1 MKKLYTL
8 LLVVVL
14 TVMAVLPVMATSATT
29 KKSPQANTVT
39 PTTTTVSTKDVSVTQ
54 ITDTAIKSMIDTFVG
69 TASNLTALGV
79 DAKAKMLT
87 YMDISYTGTIPTGGI
102 QLPMKITGA
111 KAGDYVYVLHAVK
124 SSSNANAW
132 TWEVVGKGYLSADL
146 TITATFKSFSPVVI
160 MKVDA
165 ANANAATTNGNTA
178 PKTGEF

>member
-8 LLVVVL
+8 LLVVAL
-14 TVMAVLPVMATSATT
+14 TVMAVLPVMATT
-29 KKSPQANTVT
+29 KKSPTATDVT

-124 SSSNANAW
+124 STSNANAW

>member
-14 TVMAVLPVMATSATT
+14 TVMAVLPVMATT
-29 KKSPQANTVT
+29 KKSPTATDVT
-39 PTTTTVSTKDVSVTQ
+39 PTTTTVSAKDVSVTQ
-54 ITDTAIKSMIDTFVG
+54 ITDSAVKSMIDTFVG

-124 SSSNANAW
+124 STSNANAW

>member
-8 LLVVVL
+8 LLVVAL
-14 TVMAVLPVMATSATT
+14 TVMTVLPVMATT
-29 KKSPQANTVT
+29 KKSPTATDVT

-87 YMDISYTGTIPTGGI
+87 YMDISYTGNIPTGGI

>member
-8 LLVVVL
+8 LLVVAL
-14 TVMAVLPVMATSATT
+14 TVMAVLPVMATT
-29 KKSPQANTVT
+29 KKSPTATDVT

-54 ITDTAIKSMIDTFVG
+54 ITDTAVKSMIDTFVG

-165 ANANAATTNGNTA
+165 ANANTTTTNGNTA

>member
-8 LLVVVL
+8 LLVVAL
-14 TVMAVLPVMATSATT
+14 IVMAVLPVMATT
-29 KKSPQANTVT
+29 KKSPTATNVT

>member
-8 LLVVVL
+8 LLVVAL
-14 TVMAVLPVMATSATT
+14 TVMAVLPVMATT
-29 KKSPQANTVT
+29 KKSPTATDVT

-54 ITDTAIKSMIDTFVG
+54 ITDSAVKSMIDTFVG

-87 YMDISYTGTIPTGGI
+87 YMDISYSGTIPTGGI

-124 SSSNANAW
+124 STSNASAW

>member
-39 PTTTTVSTKDVSVTQ
+39 PTTPTVSAKDVTVTQ
-54 ITDTAIKSMIDTFVG
+54 ITDATIKSMIEDFVG
-69 TASNLTALGV
+69 NTSNLAALNV
-79 DAKAKMLT
+79 DTKAKMLT
-87 YMDISYTGTIPTGGI
+87 YMDINYSGNIPTGGV
-102 QLPMKITGA
+102 QLPLKITGA
-111 KAGDYVYVLHAVK
+111 KAGDYVFVLHAIK
-124 SSSNANAW
+124 SSNNTW
-132 TWEVVGKGYLSADL
+132 TWEVVGKGYLPADL

-160 MKVDA
+160 MKIDA
-165 ANANAATTNGNTA
+165 ANANTTSTNGNTA

>member
-8 LLVVVL
+8 LLVVAL
-14 TVMAVLPVMATSATT
+14 TVMAVLPVMATT
-29 KKSPQANTVT
+29 KKSPTATDVT

-54 ITDTAIKSMIDTFVG
+54 ITDTAVKSMIDTFVG

-124 SSSNANAW
+124 STSNANAW